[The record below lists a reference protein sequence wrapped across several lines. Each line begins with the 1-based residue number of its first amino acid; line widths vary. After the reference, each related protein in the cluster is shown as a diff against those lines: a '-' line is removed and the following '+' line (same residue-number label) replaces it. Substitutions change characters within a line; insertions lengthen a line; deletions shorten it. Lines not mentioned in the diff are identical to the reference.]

1 MSTEASRTGD
11 GPAQDERSD
20 SRDEVRTWTGS
31 GGYADP
37 LWETVDDYLAIRLLP
52 DDEILDAALAD
63 TAAAGLPPI
72 QVTPLQ
78 GKFLHLLAR
87 LSGAREILE
96 IGTLGGY
103 STIWLA
109 RAVPAGGRVVT
120 LELLPENAEV
130 ARANIARAGLTD
142 RARVLVGP
150 ALDTLPTL
158 RDLGYGPFDLVFID
172 ADKGNNPYYL
182 RWAIDLARSG
192 TVIVVDNVVRH
203 GSIAD
208 PDGSTEEVRGTQEMF
223 NLAAQ
228 IEGFDATVLQTV
240 GAKGYDG
247 FLIGQVR

>member
-1 MSTEASRTGD
+1 MPNQDRPRGAGAAAEA
-11 GPAQDERSD
+11 PAAAS
-20 SRDEVRTWTGS
+20 RTWTGS

-37 LWETVDDYLAIRLLP
+37 LWETVDDYLATRLLP
-52 DDEILDAALAD
+52 GDDVLDAAVAD
-63 TAAAGLPPI
+63 SAAAGLPPI
-72 QVTPLQ
+72 QVSPLQ
-78 GKFLHLLAR
+78 GKFLHLLAQ

-109 RAVPAGGRVVT
+109 RAVPAGGRVVS
-120 LELLPENAEV
+120 LELLPANAAV
-130 ARANIARAGLTD
+130 ARTNIARAGLTD
-142 RARVLVGP
+142 RAQVLVGP

-172 ADKGNNPYYL
+172 ADKGNNPHYL

-203 GSIAD
+203 GSVAD
-208 PDGSTEEVRGTQEMF
+208 PDNSGDDVRGTQEMF

-228 IEGFDATVLQTV
+228 IDGFDATVLQTV
-240 GAKGYDG
+240 GVKGYDG
-247 FLIGQVR
+247 FLVGRVR

>member
-1 MSTEASRTGD
+1 MSAPHQGAPGAADDVTPTPSG
-11 GPAQDERSD
+11 
-20 SRDEVRTWTGS
+20 TWTGS

-37 LWETVDDYLAIRLLP
+37 IWETVDDYLAIRLLNG
-52 DDEILDAALAD
+52 DDVLDDAVAD
-63 TAAAGLPPI
+63 SAAAGLPPI
-72 QVTPLQ
+72 QVSPLQ
-78 GKFLHLLAR
+78 GKFLHLLAQ

-109 RAVPAGGRVVT
+109 RAVPAGGRVVS
-120 LELLPENAEV
+120 LELLPEHAEV
-130 ARANIARAGLTD
+130 ARANIARAGLSE
-142 RARVLVGP
+142 RVRVLVGP
-150 ALDTLPTL
+150 ALGTLPTL

-192 TVIVVDNVVRH
+192 TVVVVDNVVRH

-208 PDGSTEEVRGTQEMF
+208 PDNGADDVRGTQEMF

-228 IEGFDATVLQTV
+228 IDGFDATVLQTV
-240 GAKGYDG
+240 GVKGYDG
-247 FLIGQVR
+247 FLIGRVR